1 MERGIRAIP
10 TYYKGINFRS
20 RLEARW
26 AVIFDRLG
34 IDWHY
39 EVEGYNIEVEPG
51 LTIRYLPDF
60 LLRGGTTRCPD
71 PLFVEVKGNMQ
82 SDDALKIKAFS
93 EHYPIYVVGE
103 IPKDILEICN
113 GIDTEFGVPYYNF
126 QTVDGDYFG
135 AVLGAENGGGW
146 GLFGADSSYWE
157 GMDTIKTKQA
167 YGLARSAHF
176 EIF

>member
-1 MERGIRAIP
+1 MITGIKAIP

-39 EVEGYNIEVEPG
+39 ETEGYDIKIDEG
-51 LTIRYLPDF
+51 YTIRYLPDF
-60 LLRGGTTRCPD
+60 VLIGGSVRCPKR
-71 PLFVEVKGNMQ
+71 LWVEVKGDMQ
-82 SDDALKIKAFS
+82 ADDALKIKAFS
-93 EHYPIYVVGE
+93 ERFPIYVVGE
-103 IPKDILEICN
+103 IPKDLMGICN

-135 AVLGAENGGGW
+135 AVLGAAKGGGW
-146 GLFGADSSYWE
+146 GLFGADSSYWQD
-157 GMDTIKTKQA
+157 MDEAKTRSA
-167 YGLARSAHF
+167 YAIARSAHF
-176 EIF
+176 EVF